1 MDNRALHAYC
11 DRHTTL
17 PVEALYDLERET
29 HLRTLAPQMM
39 SGKVQG
45 HLLYLLCSLQK
56 PALALEIGTFTG
68 YGAICLAAGLPP
80 EGRLHSI
87 EINPELVDFPRTYL
101 DRTGLADKVDLHIGD
116 ARTIIPTL
124 PVPFDLVFID
134 AAKFDYLLYY
144 ELVMDRVRR
153 GGLILADNVI
163 WGGKVLDPA
172 CRDADT
178 LRMAAFNRT
187 VHEDPRVEN
196 LLLPV
201 RDGLLVV
208 RKR

>member
-1 MDNRALHAYC
+1 MDNRTLHSYC

-17 PVEALYDLERET
+17 PVEVLHDLERET
-29 HLRTLAPQMM
+29 HLRTLSPQMM

-45 HLLYLLCSLQK
+45 HLLYLLCSLQQ

-68 YGAICLAAGLPP
+68 YGAVCLAAGLPSH
-80 EGRLHSI
+80 GCLHSI
-87 EINPELVDFPRTYL
+87 EINPELAEFPRHYL
-101 DRTGLADKVDLHIGD
+101 GQAGLADKVRLHIGD
-116 ARTIIPTL
+116 ARTVIPTL
-124 PVPFDLVFID
+124 PKPFDLVFID

-144 ELVMDRVRR
+144 EMVMDRVRS
-153 GGLILADNVI
+153 GGLILADNAI

-172 CRDADT
+172 CQDADT
-178 LRMAAFNRT
+178 RRMADFNRR

-201 RDGLLVV
+201 RDGLLVA
-208 RKR
+208 RKK